1 MQDSVCHFVPHDREN
16 HAIQTIHFVRE
27 TRPQPYGPLK
37 SLSLYRIYYVCSG
50 AGLLHTAGRC
60 DPLTEGDV
68 FLTFPG
74 KPFCIESIGQFKYLY
89 IGFLGA
95 RGNQIMER
103 IQISRRSFLFHGCQ
117 ELFPVWKQGLQTKD
131 SLMDLI
137 SESVLLYTFAYLG
150 NRLLNESK
158 QDVVGSDTVLN
169 IKKYIDDH
177 FTEAELSL
185 DDLSSYLQY
194 NKKYISYIFKKTMG
208 IGVIAYLNQIRIQH
222 ACTLIRQ
229 GLTDVGDIAAQCGY
243 TDSQYFSRLFR
254 ERIGMPPGKYIRSL
268 NDKNQAGL

>member
-16 HAIQTIHFVRE
+16 QAIQTIHFVRE
-27 TRPQPYGPLK
+27 TRPQPNSALK

-50 AGLLHTAGRC
+50 TGMLHTAGRT

-74 KPFCIESIGQFKYLY
+74 EPFCIESIAQFTYLY

-103 IQISRRSFLFHGCQ
+103 LQIGHRNFLFHSCQ
-117 ELFPVWKQGLQTKD
+117 ELFPVWQQGMQTKD

-137 SESVLLYTFAYLG
+137 SESVLLYTFSYLG
-150 NRLLNESK
+150 NRSLSESN
-158 QDVVGSDTVLN
+158 QDPVGSDTVLN

-177 FTEAELSL
+177 FPESELSL
-185 DDLSSYLQY
+185 DHISRDLQY

-229 GLTDVGDIAAQCGY
+229 GFTAVGDIAARCGY
-243 TDSQYFSRLFR
+243 ADAQYFSRLFR
-254 ERIGMPPGKYIRSL
+254 ERIGVPPGKYIHSL
-268 NDKNQAGL
+268 SNKE